1 MSALKSACYAAV
13 DAFTDM
19 PGSDGKRRDALLDIV
34 SSSIAFIIAVTI
46 LAFIGKWLWN
56 TVLVA
61 LIPAIKPAK
70 SIWQIL
76 GLSVL
81 IGLMYPGYCA

>member
-56 TVLVA
+56 SVIVDLFSFA
-61 LIPAIKPAK
+61 KPART
-70 SIWQIL
+70 IWQIL
-76 GLSVL
+76 GLMIFWTLVK
-81 IGLMYPGYCA
+81 